1 MRSAP
6 RARAARVLEPG
17 TTTPLVNSSRSAPF
31 LTKLPQQDL
40 KPEITTKTRRG
51 RCSWSLWRII
61 RSARL
66 IWTSFFSDAATGNLP
81 AFAWINPRSGVNVTT
96 GEGSNDQHPDH
107 DVALGEQ
114 LMKDIYEALRA
125 SPQWNETLFI
135 ITMDEHGGFWDHV
148 PPPSGVPPPN
158 ATMLPSYPDSDFF
171 FDRLGVRIPT
181 LLISPWIA
189 KGTVVS
195 APPEAQKP
203 ANNSEYDLTSI
214 IATTRI
220 LLNMSAEP
228 LTDRD
233 AWAATFEHTL
243 ATLDAPRSDCPVHLP
258 DAPPPSLDHH
268 IEAALPI
275 NDLQRDISFM
285 HAHLAGVAGD
295 ADHVTNTHSAVP
307 TTQGE
312 ISEWMQQQFAV
323 HAASARYNVSCDV
336 NRRVAGWKE
345 DKCVR
350 KTVYQSSAPCLVV
363 QGLSQ

>member
-1 MRSAP
+1 MIVCAHYSVII
-6 RARAARVLEPG
+6 VL
-17 TTTPLVNSSRSAPF
+17 
-31 LTKLPQQDL
+31 
-40 KPEITTKTRRG
+40 
-51 RCSWSLWRII
+51 
-61 RSARL
+61 
-66 IWTSFFSDAATGNLP
+66 
-81 AFAWINPRSGVNVTT
+81 
-96 GEGSNDQHPDH
+96 
-107 DVALGEQ
+107 
-114 LMKDIYEALRA
+114 
-125 SPQWNETLFI
+125 
-135 ITMDEHGGFWDHV
+135 GGFWDHV

-233 AWAATFEHTL
+233 AWVRFCACDVCLFRPSSRTVQCAKVCVCSDLQAATFEHTL

-268 IEAALPI
+268 IE
-275 NDLQRDISFM
+275 
-285 HAHLAGVAGD
+285 V
-295 ADHVTNTHSAVP
+295 
-307 TTQGE
+307 
-312 ISEWMQQQFAV
+312 
-323 HAASARYNVSCDV
+323 
-336 NRRVAGWKE
+336 
-345 DKCVR
+345 
-350 KTVYQSSAPCLVV
+350 
-363 QGLSQ
+363 